1 MSGALVDLVSRG
13 VQDAYITGNPEVS
26 FFRQTYKRHT
36 NFACKPVEII
46 PHGNLSAN
54 SEVSLKIPNKG
65 DLLSYVWMD
74 LGDNGS
80 VQSNLQSNTVSPVIF
95 ELWIGGQMIDRQDST
110 FQTYHWNNFL
120 ADSNAKVKAF
130 NADTEVDAGAN
141 KWFPLHFFFCDNY
154 PLPLVALQYHE
165 VEIRVK
171 FSSGNPSAV
180 KFYANYILLD
190 TDERDYFVNKEHEIL
205 INQVQRIPATTG
217 SDGAPGFDLSLLNH
231 PVKSLHWSNVIAH
244 GTATSSETN
253 QVMIYLNGT
262 QLFESE
268 MPNRYF
274 QKVQGYYHSEVVS
287 GMLSDDNSSSRMYSF
302 ACKANKHQPTGS
314 CNFSRLDNAE
324 MKIGS
329 ASGIPKSNIF
339 LYANNLNI
347 LRIKNGMAG
356 VAFGN

>member
-13 VQDAYITGNPEVS
+13 VQDTYITGNPEVS

-46 PHGNLSAN
+46 PHGNLSPN

-171 FSSGNPSAV
+171 FSSGNPSAA
-180 KFYANYILLD
+180 KFYANYVLLD

-205 INQVQRIPATTG
+205 INQVQRIPATNG

-244 GTATSSETN
+244 ETGTTTTDD
-253 QVMIYLNGT
+253 VMIYLNGT
-262 QLFESE
+262 QLFDSE
-268 MPNRYF
+268 
-274 QKVQGYYHSEVVS
+274 KE
-287 GMLSDDNSSSRMYSF
+287 
-302 ACKANKHQPTGS
+302 AKK
-314 CNFSRLDNAE
+314 RLGLA
-324 MKIGS
+324 
-329 ASGIPKSNIF
+329 
-339 LYANNLNI
+339 
-347 LRIKNGMAG
+347 
-356 VAFGN
+356 